1 MQCRFPS
8 LLVLFV
14 CCVGL
19 SGSAPAREPSTS
31 AGRWNTGESWTF
43 HASDRKNQRLGDFT
57 VSLTGQPG
65 AACIAGPWKHTRL
78 QQSALALLDLEG
90 LYANGAQYPVYTT
103 SGAQLTLLLNPNA
116 CDDYLILQGNLRSRA
131 IKGEIRTVTI
141 GSYRRIGEFVAKP
154 GG

>member
-1 MQCRFPS
+1 MHCRSRS

-14 CCVGL
+14 CCVGS

-31 AGRWNTGESWTF
+31 GPWNAGESWTF

-57 VSLTGQPG
+57 VSLTDEPG
-65 AACIAGPWKHTRL
+65 TACMAGPWKRARL
-78 QQSALALLDLEG
+78 RQSTLTLLDLKG
-90 LYANGAQYPVYTT
+90 LYAKGAQYPVYMT
-103 SGAQLTLLLNPNA
+103 SGAQLTLLLNPNT
-116 CDDYLILQGNLRSRA
+116 CDDYLILQGNLRSKV

-141 GSYRRIGEFVAKP
+141 GSYRRIGQFVAKP

>member
-1 MQCRFPS
+1 
-8 LLVLFV
+8 
-14 CCVGL
+14 VGL

-31 AGRWNTGESWTF
+31 AGPWNAGESWTF

-57 VSLTGQPG
+57 VSLTDEAG
-65 AACIAGPWKHTRL
+65 AACIAGPWKRARL
-78 QQSALALLDLEG
+78 QQSTLTLLDLKS
-90 LYANGAQYPVYTT
+90 LYAKGAQYPVYTT

-116 CDDYLILQGNLRSRA
+116 CDDYLILQGNLRSRF

-141 GSYRRIGEFVAKP
+141 GSYRWIEQFVAKP